1 MYYSNEDKKQIYN
14 RWLQNGRPWFDID
27 ASKEPTYAEK
37 QVILEML
44 KRENSKI
51 KRELD
56 LEKRT
61 KQFRVYEKKGMI
73 RDTIFD
79 GLGNY

>member
-1 MYYSNEDKKQIYN
+1 MKIKKQIYN
-14 RWLQNGRPWFDID
+14 RWLQQGRPWFDID
-27 ASKEPTYAEK
+27 TSKEPTYAEK
-37 QVILEML
+37 QIILEML
-44 KRENSKI
+44 KIENSKI
-51 KRELD
+51 KRELE

-61 KQFRVYEKKGMI
+61 KQFRVYEKKVMI